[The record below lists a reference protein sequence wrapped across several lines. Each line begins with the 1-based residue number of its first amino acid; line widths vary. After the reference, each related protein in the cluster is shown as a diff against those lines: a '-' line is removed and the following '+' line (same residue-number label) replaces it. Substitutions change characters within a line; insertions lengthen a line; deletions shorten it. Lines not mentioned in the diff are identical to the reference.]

1 MNVRMRQ
8 GFLPVIHFIFYVA
21 AFAAVVFIPY
31 PNSEARKPVQKMK
44 VNQPL
49 AGRLMSV
56 LVETE
61 ALHRAMIGPED
72 EKVAKGKGKG
82 KKEKPRAPASIGVND
97 QIKTLISSL
106 NKASEHSKLAG
117 PSRVA
122 LEKIIGA
129 AKSRLQDAQSV
140 SKNSKR
146 RTEFISES
154 VRQIIQIAQMYDL
167 NHQYKIF
174 FCSKDR
180 SMWIQSGKKAQNP
193 FDGSGKFKGC
203 GIVMP

>member
-1 MNVRMRQ
+1 MKSPMRK
-8 GFLPVIHFIFYVA
+8 GYLPLIQAFVCFTAICAVILVPF
-21 AFAAVVFIPY
+21 
-31 PNSEARKPVQKMK
+31 PNSEARKAVQKLK

-49 AGRLMSV
+49 AGRLMAV

-61 ALHRAMIGPED
+61 ALHRAMYGVE
-72 EKVAKGKGKG
+72 ETKVAKGKGK
-82 KKEKPRAPASIGVND
+82 KETTVRAPASIGVND
-97 QIKTLISSL
+97 QIKTLVASL

-122 LEKIIGA
+122 LDKIIGA

-146 RTEFISES
+146 RMEFISES
-154 VRQIIQIAQMYDL
+154 VRQIIQIAQMYELD
-167 NHQYKIF
+167 HQYKIF

-180 SMWIQSGKKAQNP
+180 SIWLQSGAKAQNP
-193 FDGSGKFKGC
+193 FDPDGKLKGC
-203 GIVMP
+203 GIVMK